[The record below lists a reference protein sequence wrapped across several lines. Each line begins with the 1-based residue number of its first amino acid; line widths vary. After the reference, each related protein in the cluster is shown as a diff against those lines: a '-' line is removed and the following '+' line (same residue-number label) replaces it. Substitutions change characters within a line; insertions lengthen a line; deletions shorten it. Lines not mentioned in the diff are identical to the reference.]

1 MKRPLLLLL
10 NLIPI
15 LLFAQQPVIFP
26 DDFKTSA
33 LNGKEVTITNTLTL
47 TNNYSCTYGTLTFS
61 NGQLWTP
68 TEKFEPG
75 VDMFNQKNLE
85 NQKNQL
91 TVKQGSFPIV
101 DADGT
106 CRIGQTIEGLTGKAS
121 YSNGTYTITLTRKPE
136 FKGNER
142 PISCD
147 TPETYNLKV
156 VSFNLEHFGKNVNT
170 YSLKLPKVALALQ
183 ALQADIYALVE
194 VEGAA
199 GLEEL
204 CQLLNRNCNTQKYK
218 TRYYKDNVQ
227 GMACFIYNS
236 DAVTPVGA
244 ISLNKLAD
252 NYLPERKTAQGFQLN
267 SNQERFILCCN
278 HWKSKSGSN
287 VPEQYK
293 DKGDGQGAYNPHR
306 VQEAEATLKFIEEIT
321 KTYNDP
327 DVLVV
332 GDLNAYTCEDP
343 IRTLENGGLV
353 NLLTT
358 YAPNQYSYAYFS
370 NGSYAVG
377 YLDHSLATSTLE
389 KQVTDARPFR
399 INADEPQ
406 KMDVDQSGVQ
416 KDNMY
421 RCSDHSP
428 IVTFLNL
435 GNGSTGI
442 ETPTISRPAIRLTG
456 DPRSGYLTLVS
467 NTSLSRAEI
476 VNISGQIIA
485 TYDISNAEN
494 AENRFTLPVNSLVR
508 GFYLIRVYD
517 AQGRCTRSVS
527 YTHLTLPTIA

>member
-1 MKRPLLLLL
+1 MRNNHLMKLLMKRPLLLLL

-47 TNNYSCTYGTLTFS
+47 TNNYSYTYGTLTFS

-75 VDMFNQKNLE
+75 ADMFNQKNLE

-142 PISCD
+142 PTSCD

-252 NYLPERKTAQGFQLN
+252 NY
-267 SNQERFILCCN
+267 
-278 HWKSKSGSN
+278 
-287 VPEQYK
+287 
-293 DKGDGQGAYNPHR
+293 
-306 VQEAEATLKFIEEIT
+306 
-321 KTYNDP
+321 P

-517 AQGRCTRSVS
+517 AQGRCTRYKAV
-527 YTHLTLPTIA
+527 LP